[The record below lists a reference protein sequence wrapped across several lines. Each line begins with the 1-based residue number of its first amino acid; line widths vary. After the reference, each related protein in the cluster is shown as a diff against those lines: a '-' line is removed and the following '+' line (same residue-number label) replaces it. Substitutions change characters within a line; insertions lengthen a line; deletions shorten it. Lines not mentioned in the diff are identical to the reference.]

1 MSMVGGFKQEEVTA
15 YIQEL
20 VNELTSNINTTIN
33 APNSTWAINGVW
45 TQIVA
50 GKNYFLHLTSN
61 NNTKISVCIF
71 RPLPHTQQPPE
82 VALLELGHTQARN
95 PNSWFYIQAY
105 FVPAFL
111 FHQKSVGQFIS
122 FQTLK
127 YLFSM

>member
-1 MSMVGGFKQEEVTA
+1 MSMVGGFKQEEVTE

-20 VNELTSNINTTIN
+20 VNEQIPNINAKLN
-33 APNSTWAINGVW
+33 ASHSSWTINGVW

-95 PNSWFYIQAY
+95 PNSWASKKLQ
-105 FVPAFL
+105 VRL
-111 FHQKSVGQFIS
+111 
-122 FQTLK
+122 
-127 YLFSM
+127 